1 MPGQLTSVFFR
12 KRAQGHGQD
21 DLSASFV
28 ENANRCWLQRELA
41 LQATPAAIA
50 VSARTR
56 GAIVLRSDRMQEA

>member
-1 MPGQLTSVFFR
+1 MGRTICPAG
-12 KRAQGHGQD
+12 
-21 DLSASFV
+21 FV